1 MSYTVQLF
9 ARARDLA
16 GAARTELQLA
26 PGATADELLTA
37 LTDRHPALA
46 PLRRSL
52 LVAVNNDYVTP
63 ETIVPENAEIACF
76 PPVSG
81 G

>member
-1 MSYTVQLF
+1 MSFTVLLF

-16 GAARTELQLA
+16 GTSQAEFQLDE
-26 PGATADELLTA
+26 GATVDDLLEELVT
-37 LTDRHPALA
+37 RFPGLA
-46 PLRRSL
+46 GLRSTL
-52 LVAVNNDYVTP
+52 LVAVNNDYVRSG
-63 ETIVPENAEIACF
+63 TILPENAEIACF

>member
-16 GAARTELQLA
+16 GASRAELQLA
-26 PGATADELLTA
+26 PGATVNDLLTA
-37 LTDRHPALA
+37 LTERHPALA

-52 LVAVNNDYVTP
+52 LVAVNHDYATP
-63 ETIVPENAEIACF
+63 ETIVPEDAEIACF

>member
-1 MSYTVQLF
+1 MSLTVQLF

-16 GAARTELQLA
+16 GASSTELQLA
-26 PGATADELLTA
+26 PGATVADLLTV
-37 LTDRHPALA
+37 LTERHPALA

-63 ETIVPENAEIACF
+63 ETVIPEDAEIACF

>member
-1 MSYTVQLF
+1 MSFTVQLF

-16 GAARTELQLA
+16 GTSEAELQLA
-26 PGATADELLTA
+26 PGATVDDLLEELVTRYPDLGA
-37 LTDRHPALA
+37 L
-46 PLRRSL
+46 RSTL
-52 LVAVNNDYVTP
+52 LVAVNNDYVRSST
-63 ETIVPENAEIACF
+63 VLPENAKVACF